1 MKKTTIVFAV
11 SLIALAVAFAQ
22 TLPVA
27 DGTASPGEYARVE
40 ALKDMN
46 FHYTISPDG
55 STAYLALVAPTK
67 GWVSIGLGSRKMD
80 GAFMVLGMDE
90 AGKATISE
98 ETGVKHR
105 HNPNPTKRLVAEAV
119 KESGSAT
126 TLEFAVPL
134 AGLARDGSLEV
145 LVAYGRKDNL
155 RSYHAKYAS
164 TVIQLK

>member
-80 GAFMVLGMDE
+80 GLLWCLAWTRREGDDI
-90 AGKATISE
+90 G
-98 ETGVKHR
+98 GDRVKHR

-119 KESGSAT
+119 KESGNAT